1 VKALLAG
8 NTEVGGAERQLQATA
23 DALRDLG
30 VQVSITDA
38 ARPDC
43 CDCDLLHIFNA
54 PDPELTLC
62 RIRAGKD
69 QSVPVALS
77 TIYWNG
83 YELHMQWAE
92 RGWRTAREQD
102 GDWRQRRQRLKPV
115 LVGAD
120 MWLPNSYAEYGMLV
134 ADFEVS
140 RPYRVIP
147 NAVESGLAQLAYP
160 VGQAS
165 RLSAP
170 AAEKRGTS
178 ETPVLPQIK
187 ALDADI
193 LMVGRWELRK
203 NQLGLLEALADT
215 DYQVLIIGGENSYD
229 REHNQAARRL
239 TEERGNVQILPATGD
254 RNFLASLLKNTK
266 VLAQPSFYETPGLA
280 ALEAAACGM
289 AVVVSE
295 RGCTREYFG
304 DEAHY
309 CDPTDPHSIRE
320 AIEAALAGGPSEWLK
335 ERIRQ
340 EFTWQRAAEETKL
353 AYRQLL
359 S

>member
-1 VKALLAG
+1 VKVLIAG
-8 NTEVGGAERQLQATA
+8 SIGLGGAERQMQATA
-23 DALRDLG
+23 AALNNLG
-30 VQVSITDA
+30 VQVKLTDA

-43 CDCDLLHIFNA
+43 RGCDLLHVFNA

-62 RIRAGKD
+62 RINTGKD

-120 MWLPNSYAEYGMLV
+120 MWLLNSYAEYGVLV
-134 ADFEVS
+134 ADFQLC
-140 RPYRVIP
+140 RPYRVVP
-147 NAVESGLAQLAYP
+147 NAVEAGFDMPSPPTKERSGQGCPSHSAMDTNE
-160 VGQAS
+160 
-165 RLSAP
+165 AP
-170 AAEKRGTS
+170 AS
-178 ETPVLPQIK
+178 DV
-187 ALDADI
+187 

-215 DYQVLIIGGENSYD
+215 DYQVLIIGGQNSYD
-229 REHNQAARRL
+229 REHNQAARL
-239 TEERGNVQILPATGD
+239 LAEERGNVQILPATSD
-254 RNFLASLLKNTK
+254 RSFLASLMKNTK

-280 ALEAAACGM
+280 ALEAAACGT
-289 AVVVSE
+289 ALVVSE
-295 RGCTREYFG
+295 RGCTREYFD
-304 DEAHY
+304 DEAYY
-309 CDPTDPHSIRE
+309 CDPTDLHSIRQ
-320 AIEAALAGGPSEWLK
+320 AIEAALVGGPSGLLK

-340 EFTWQRAAEETKL
+340 EFTWARAADETES

-359 S
+359 SRR

>member
-1 VKALLAG
+1 MKALLTG
-8 NTEVGGAERQLQATA
+8 SIGLGGAERQMEATA
-23 DALRDLG
+23 AALRDLG

-147 NAVESGLAQLAYP
+147 NAVETEFGESSPAPKEHSGQGCP
-160 VGQAS
+160 SHSGMDTTG
-165 RLSAP
+165 AP
-170 AAEKRGTS
+170 AS
-178 ETPVLPQIK
+178 DV
-187 ALDADI
+187 

-215 DYQVLIIGGENSYD
+215 DHQILIVGGQNSYD
-229 REHNQAARRL
+229 REHNEAARRL
-239 TEERGNVQILPATGD
+239 ADKRGNVHILPATDD
-254 RNFLASLLKNTK
+254 RGFLASLMKNTK

-280 ALEAAACGM
+280 ALEAAACGT

-304 DEAHY
+304 DEAYY
-309 CDPTDPHSIRE
+309 CDPTDPASIRQ
-320 AIEAALAGGPSEWLK
+320 AIEAALAGGPSELLK

-340 EFTWQRAAEETKL
+340 EFNWARAAEETKS

-359 S
+359 SRR

>member
-1 VKALLAG
+1 MKVLIAG
-8 NTEVGGAERQLQATA
+8 NTGIGGAERQMEATA
-23 DALRDLG
+23 AALRDLG

-38 ARPDC
+38 DRPDC
-43 CDCDLLHIFNA
+43 CDYDLLHVFNA

-69 QSVPVALS
+69 QSVPVAFS

-115 LVGAD
+115 LAGAD
-120 MWLPNSYAEYGMLV
+120 MWLPNSYAEYGTLA
-134 ADFEVS
+134 ADFEIS
-140 RPYRVIP
+140 RPYRVVP
-147 NAVESGLAQLAYP
+147 NAVEDEIAQLALP

-165 RLSAP
+165 RLSTP
-170 AAEKRGTS
+170 AAKTGTG
-178 ETPVLPQIK
+178 ETPVLPQVN
-187 ALDADI
+187 AVESDI

-215 DYQVLIIGGENSYD
+215 DYQVLIIGGQNSYD

-239 TEERGNVQILPATGD
+239 AEERGNVHILPATDD
-254 RNFLASLLKNTK
+254 RGFLASLMKNTK

-280 ALEAAACGM
+280 EAAACGT

-304 DEAHY
+304 DEAYY
-309 CDPTDPHSIRE
+309 CDPTDPGSIRD
-320 AIEAALAGGPSEWLK
+320 AIEAALAGGPSPALK

-340 EFTWQRAAEETKL
+340 EFTWTRAAQETKL
-353 AYRQLL
+353 SYEQLIP
-359 S
+359 

>member
-1 VKALLAG
+1 MKVLLAG
-8 NTEVGGAERQLQATA
+8 KLGIGGAERQMEATA
-23 DALRDLG
+23 AALNDLG

-54 PDPELTLC
+54 PDPELTVT

-120 MWLPNSYAEYGMLV
+120 MWLPNSNAEYGMLA

-147 NAVESGLAQLAYP
+147 NAVETDFAQLP
-160 VGQAS
+160 QPE
-165 RLSAP
+165 AP
-170 AAEKRGTS
+170 AS
-178 ETPVLPQIK
+178 
-187 ALDADI
+187 DI

-215 DYQVLIIGGENSYD
+215 DYQILIVGGQNSYD
-229 REHNQAARRL
+229 REHNEAARRL
-239 TEERGNVQILPATGD
+239 AEKRGNVQMLPATSD
-254 RNFLASLLKNTK
+254 RSLLASLMKNTK

-280 ALEAAACGM
+280 ALEAGACGT

-309 CDPTDPHSIRE
+309 CDPTDPHSIRQ
-320 AIEAALAGGPSEWLK
+320 AIEAALDGGPSELLK
-335 ERIRQ
+335 ERIGRK
-340 EFTWQRAAEETKL
+340 FTWRRAAEETKL

-359 S
+359 SRR

>member
-1 VKALLAG
+1 VKVLIAG
-8 NTEVGGAERQLQATA
+8 NTGLGGAEHQMEATA
-23 DALRDLG
+23 AALNNLG
-30 VQVSITDA
+30 VQVKLTDA

-43 CDCDLLHIFNA
+43 RDCDLLHVFNA

-69 QSVPVALS
+69 QGVPVALS

-102 GDWRQRRQRLKPV
+102 GDWRQRRQKLKPV

-120 MWLPNSYAEYGMLV
+120 MWLLNSYAEYGVLV
-134 ADFEVS
+134 TDFQIS
-140 RPYRVIP
+140 RPYRVVP
-147 NAVESGLAQLAYP
+147 NAVEAGFGMPSPPTKERSGQGCPSHKAIDTN
-160 VGQAS
+160 
-165 RLSAP
+165 RAP
-170 AAEKRGTS
+170 AS
-178 ETPVLPQIK
+178 
-187 ALDADI
+187 DI

-215 DYQVLIIGGENSYD
+215 DYQILIIGGQNSYD
-229 REHNQAARRL
+229 REHNQTARHL
-239 TEERGNVQILPATGD
+239 AEERGNVQILQATTD
-254 RNFLASLLKNTK
+254 RSFLASLMKNTK

-280 ALEAAACGM
+280 ALEAAACGT

-304 DEAHY
+304 DAAHY
-309 CDPTDPHSIRE
+309 CDPTDPHSIRD
-320 AIEAALAGGPSEWLK
+320 AIEAALAGGSSELLK
-335 ERIRQ
+335 ERIGR
-340 EFTWQRAAEETKL
+340 EFTWRRAAEETKL

-359 S
+359 NTR

>member
-1 VKALLAG
+1 MKVLLAG
-8 NTEVGGAERQLQATA
+8 NLGIGGAERQMEATA
-23 DALRDLG
+23 AALNDLG

-62 RIRAGKD
+62 RISAGKD

-120 MWLPNSYAEYGMLV
+120 MWLPNAYAEYGMLV

-140 RPYRVIP
+140 RPYRMIP
-147 NAVESGLAQLAYP
+147 NAVEADFAQLP
-160 VGQAS
+160 ETK
-165 RLSAP
+165 AP
-170 AAEKRGTS
+170 AS
-178 ETPVLPQIK
+178 
-187 ALDADI
+187 DI

-215 DYQVLIIGGENSYD
+215 DYQVLIIGGQNSYD

-239 TEERGNVQILPATGD
+239 AEERGNVQILPPTND
-254 RNFLASLLKNTK
+254 RRLLASLMRNTK

-280 ALEAAACGM
+280 ALEAAACGA

-295 RGCTREYFG
+295 QGCTREYFD
-304 DEAHY
+304 DEAYY
-309 CDPTDPHSIRE
+309 CDPTDPASIRE
-320 AIEAALAGGPSEWLK
+320 AIEAALAGGPSELLK
-335 ERIRQ
+335 ERIGR
-340 EFTWQRAAEETKL
+340 EFSWARAAEETKL
-353 AYRQLL
+353 SYEQLL
-359 S
+359 A

>member
-1 VKALLAG
+1 MNVLIAG
-8 NTEVGGAERQLQATA
+8 NTGIGGAERQLEATA
-23 DALRDLG
+23 AALRDLG
-30 VQVSITDA
+30 VSVSITDA

-54 PDPELTLC
+54 PDPELTVT

-120 MWLPNSYAEYGMLV
+120 MWLPNSFAEYGMLV
-134 ADFEVS
+134 ADFEMS

-147 NAVESGLAQLAYP
+147 NTVETEFGESSPAPKEHSGQGCP
-160 VGQAS
+160 SHNGMDTNG
-165 RLSAP
+165 AP
-170 AAEKRGTS
+170 AS
-178 ETPVLPQIK
+178 DV
-187 ALDADI
+187 

-215 DYQVLIIGGENSYD
+215 DYQILIIGGQNSYD
-229 REHNQAARRL
+229 LEHNEAARRL
-239 TEERGNVQILPATGD
+239 ADKRGNVHILPAKND
-254 RNFLASLLKNTK
+254 RRFLASLVKNAR

-280 ALEAAACGM
+280 ALEAAACGT

-304 DEAHY
+304 DEAYY
-309 CDPTDPHSIRE
+309 CDPTDPRSIRE
-320 AIEAALAGGPSEWLK
+320 AIEAALAGGPSELLK

-340 EFTWQRAAEETKL
+340 EFTWRRAAEETEL

-359 S
+359 GWTSSS

>member
-1 VKALLAG
+1 MKILIAG
-8 NTEVGGAERQLQATA
+8 SIGLGGAERQMEATA
-23 DALRDLG
+23 AALRDLG

-38 ARPDC
+38 AHPDC
-43 CDCDLLHIFNA
+43 CDCDLLHVFNA

-62 RIRAGKD
+62 RLRAGKD

-102 GDWRQRRQRLKPV
+102 GDWRQRRQRLKP
-115 LVGAD
+115 LFVGAD

-140 RPYRVIP
+140 RPYRMIP
-147 NAVESGLAQLAYP
+147 NAVETDFAQLP
-160 VGQAS
+160 ETE
-165 RLSAP
+165 AP
-170 AAEKRGTS
+170 ES
-178 ETPVLPQIK
+178 DV
-187 ALDADI
+187 

-215 DYQVLIIGGENSYD
+215 DYQILIIGGQNSYD
-229 REHNQAARRL
+229 REHNEAARRL
-239 TEERGNVQILPATGD
+239 AEERGNVQILPATGD
-254 RNFLASLLKNTK
+254 RGFLASLMRNTK

-280 ALEAAACGM
+280 ALEAAACGT

-304 DEAHY
+304 DEAYY
-309 CDPTDPHSIRE
+309 CDPTDPHSIRQ
-320 AIEAALAGGPSEWLK
+320 AIEAALASGPSELLK

-340 EFTWQRAAEETKL
+340 EFTWAIAAQQTEL

-359 S
+359 GWISSS

>member
-1 VKALLAG
+1 MNVLIAG
-8 NTEVGGAERQLQATA
+8 NRGLGGAERQMEATA
-23 DALRDLG
+23 AGLADRG
-30 VQVSITDA
+30 VPVSITDA

-54 PDPELTLC
+54 PDPELTLR

-92 RGWRTAREQD
+92 RGWHTAREQD

-120 MWLPNSYAEYGMLV
+120 MWLPNSNAEYGMLA
-134 ADFEVS
+134 ADFEMS

-147 NAVESGLAQLAYP
+147 NAVETDLAQLP
-160 VGQAS
+160 ETK
-165 RLSAP
+165 AP
-170 AAEKRGTS
+170 AS
-178 ETPVLPQIK
+178 DV
-187 ALDADI
+187 

-215 DYQVLIIGGENSYD
+215 DCQILIVGGQNSYD

-239 TEERGNVQILPATGD
+239 AEERGNVQMLPATSD
-254 RNFLASLLKNTK
+254 RSFLASLMKNTK
-266 VLAQPSFYETPGLA
+266 VLAHPSFYETPGLA
-280 ALEAAACGM
+280 ALEAAACGTP
-289 AVVVSE
+289 VVVSE
-295 RGCTREYFG
+295 RGCTREYFR
-304 DEAHY
+304 DEAYY
-309 CDPTDPHSIRE
+309 CDPTDPHSIRQ
-320 AIEAALAGGPSEWLK
+320 AIEAALASGPSPVLK

-340 EFTWQRAAEETKL
+340 EFTWARAAQQTEL

-359 S
+359 GWTSSS

>member
-1 VKALLAG
+1 MKVLLAG
-8 NTEVGGAERQLQATA
+8 SIGLGGAERQMQATA
-23 DALRDLG
+23 AALNDLG

-120 MWLPNSYAEYGMLV
+120 MWLPNSYAEYGMLA
-134 ADFEVS
+134 ADFEMS
-140 RPYRVIP
+140 RPYRVIT
-147 NAVESGLAQLAYP
+147 NAVETDFAQP
-160 VGQAS
+160 PEPE
-165 RLSAP
+165 AP
-170 AAEKRGTS
+170 ES
-178 ETPVLPQIK
+178 
-187 ALDADI
+187 DI

-215 DYQVLIIGGENSYD
+215 DYQLLIIGGQNNYD

-239 TEERGNVQILPATGD
+239 AEKRGNLQMLPATSD
-254 RNFLASLLKNTK
+254 RGFLASLMRNTK

-280 ALEAAACGM
+280 ALEAAACGT

-304 DEAHY
+304 DEAYY
-309 CDPTDPHSIRE
+309 CDPTDRHSIRE
-320 AIEAALAGGPSEWLK
+320 AIEAALASGPSTVLK
-335 ERIRQ
+335 ERIGQ
-340 EFTWQRAAEETKL
+340 EFTWPRAAEETKS
-353 AYRQLL
+353 AYIQLL
-359 S
+359 SRR

>member
-1 VKALLAG
+1 MKALLAG
-8 NTEVGGAERQLQATA
+8 NTGLGGAERQMQATA
-23 DALRDLG
+23 AALADLG

-43 CDCDLLHIFNA
+43 CDCDLLHVFNA

-147 NAVESGLAQLAYP
+147 NAVETSFAQLP
-160 VGQAS
+160 ETK
-165 RLSAP
+165 AP
-170 AAEKRGTS
+170 AS
-178 ETPVLPQIK
+178 
-187 ALDADI
+187 DI

-215 DYQVLIIGGENSYD
+215 DYQVLIIGGQNSYD

-239 TEERGNVQILPATGD
+239 AEKRGNVQILPATDD
-254 RNFLASLLKNTK
+254 RGFLASLMKNTK

-280 ALEAAACGM
+280 ALEAAACGT

-309 CDPTDPHSIRE
+309 CDPTDPHSIRQ
-320 AIEAALAGGPSEWLK
+320 AIEAALDGGPSELLK
-335 ERIRQ
+335 ERIGRK
-340 EFTWQRAAEETKL
+340 FTWRRAAEETKL

-359 S
+359 SRR

>member
-1 VKALLAG
+1 MKILLAG
-8 NTEVGGAERQLQATA
+8 NLGLGGAERQLEATTA
-23 DALRDLG
+23 ALQDRG

-62 RIRAGKD
+62 RIRTGKD

-92 RGWRTAREQD
+92 RGWRTTREQD

-120 MWLPNSYAEYGMLV
+120 MWLPNSYTEYGMLV
-134 ADFEVS
+134 ADFEIS
-140 RPYRVIP
+140 RPYRVVP
-147 NAVESGLAQLAYP
+147 NAVETDLAQLP
-160 VGQAS
+160 ETK
-165 RLSAP
+165 AP
-170 AAEKRGTS
+170 KS
-178 ETPVLPQIK
+178 
-187 ALDADI
+187 DI

-203 NQLGLLEALADT
+203 NQLGLLEALAGT
-215 DYQVLIIGGENSYD
+215 DYQILIIGGQNSYD
-229 REHNQAARRL
+229 REHNQATRRL
-239 TEERGNVQILPATGD
+239 AEERGNVQTLPAISN
-254 RNFLASLLKNTK
+254 RRFLASLMKNTK

-280 ALEAAACGM
+280 ALEAAACGT
-289 AVVVSE
+289 AVVVAE

-304 DEAHY
+304 DEAYY

-320 AIEAALAGGPSEWLK
+320 AIETALAGGPSELLK
-335 ERIRQ
+335 ERIGR

-359 S
+359 NTR

>member
-1 VKALLAG
+1 MKVLIAG
-8 NTEVGGAERQLQATA
+8 NTGIGGAERQMEATA
-23 DALRDLG
+23 AALTDRG

-43 CDCDLLHIFNA
+43 CDCDLLHVFNA

-120 MWLPNSYAEYGMLV
+120 MWLPNSNAEYGMLV

-140 RPYRVIP
+140 RPYRMIP
-147 NAVESGLAQLAYP
+147 NAVEANLAQLP
-160 VGQAS
+160 
-165 RLSAP
+165 
-170 AAEKRGTS
+170 
-178 ETPVLPQIK
+178 ETKTPES
-187 ALDADI
+187 DI

-203 NQLGLLEALADT
+203 NQLGLLESLADT
-215 DYQVLIIGGENSYD
+215 DYRILIIGGENSYD

-239 TEERGNVQILPATGD
+239 AEKRGNVQMLPATSD
-254 RNFLASLLKNTK
+254 RGFLASLLKDTK

-280 ALEAAACGM
+280 ALEAAACGT

-304 DEAHY
+304 DEAYY

-320 AIEAALAGGPSEWLK
+320 AIEAALASGPSELLK
-335 ERIRQ
+335 ERIGR
-340 EFTWQRAAEETKL
+340 EFTWRRAAERTES

-359 S
+359 SRR

>member
-1 VKALLAG
+1 MKVLLAG
-8 NTEVGGAERQLQATA
+8 NTGLGGAERQMEATA
-23 DALRDLG
+23 AALRDLG

-120 MWLPNSYAEYGMLV
+120 MWLPNSYAEYGILV
-134 ADFEVS
+134 VDFEVS

-147 NAVESGLAQLAYP
+147 NAVEADFAQLP
-160 VGQAS
+160 
-165 RLSAP
+165 
-170 AAEKRGTS
+170 
-178 ETPVLPQIK
+178 ETESPES
-187 ALDADI
+187 DI

-215 DYQVLIIGGENSYD
+215 DHQILIVGGQNSYD
-229 REHNQAARRL
+229 REHNEAARHL
-239 TEERGNVQILPATGD
+239 AGKRGNVQILPATSD
-254 RNFLASLLKNTK
+254 RGFLASLMKNTK

-280 ALEAAACGM
+280 ALEAAACGT

-295 RGCTREYFG
+295 RGSTREYFG
-304 DEAHY
+304 DEAYY
-309 CDPTDPHSIRE
+309 CDPTDPASIRE
-320 AIEAALAGGPSEWLK
+320 AIEAALAGESSPALK
-335 ERIRQ
+335 ERIKQ
-340 EFTWQRAAEETKL
+340 EFTWQRAAEESEL
-353 AYRQLL
+353 AYAQLL
-359 S
+359 KWTSSS

>member
-1 VKALLAG
+1 M
-8 NTEVGGAERQLQATA
+8 EATA
-23 DALRDLG
+23 AALRDRG
-30 VQVSITDA
+30 VPVSITDA

-43 CDCDLLHIFNA
+43 CTCNLLHIFNA
-54 PDPELTLC
+54 PDPELTLT

-102 GDWRQRRQRLKPV
+102 SDWRQRRQRLKPV

-120 MWLPNSYAEYGMLV
+120 MWLPNSYAEYGVLV
-134 ADFEVS
+134 AEFEIS
-140 RPYRVIP
+140 RPHPVIP
-147 NAVESGLAQLAYP
+147 NAVEADLAQLP
-160 VGQAS
+160 ETKTPAS
-165 RLSAP
+165 D
-170 AAEKRGTS
+170 
-178 ETPVLPQIK
+178 V
-187 ALDADI
+187 

-203 NQLGLLEALADT
+203 NQLGVLEALADT
-215 DYQVLIIGGENSYD
+215 DYQVLIIGGQNSYD
-229 REHNQAARRL
+229 REHNQTARRL
-239 TEERGNVQILPATGD
+239 AEKRGNVQMLPATSD
-254 RNFLASLLKNTK
+254 RGFLASLMKNTK

-280 ALEAAACGM
+280 ALEAAACGT

-304 DEAHY
+304 DEAYY
-309 CDPTDPHSIRE
+309 CDPTDPHSIRD
-320 AIEAALAGGPSEWLK
+320 AIEAALASGPSELLK
-335 ERIRQ
+335 ERIGQ
-340 EFTWQRAAEETKL
+340 KFTWARAAQQTEL

-359 S
+359 GWTSSS